1 MKAAGGLHLVFWERE
16 EVDVETEMHGV
27 VQYDNLMYSVVG
39 GGEGYRNCLFERSV
53 YLGFSV

>member
-1 MKAAGGLHLVFWERE
+1 MVFWERE